1 MEEPKQ
7 EILSHHPLLIASP
20 DLDRLHEGVEENSD
34 TNRPTQEL
42 DKSGCSEESEEADLD
57 YSSGVYDTTSHS
69 DEVKGIPGVFE
80 IRLERGG
87 LIRI

>member
-57 YSSGVYDTTSHS
+57 YSSGVDDAAGHG
-69 DEVKGIPGVFE
+69 DEVKGVPGVFE
-80 IRLERGG
+80 IGLERRR
-87 LIRI
+87 LIRL